1 VKRIFFL
8 LLAALLCFE
17 CGYHLRGTG
26 SSLPSHIKKVSIPM
40 FKNRTTRYELDVKL
54 TRSVI
59 DEFVARGV
67 VEVTSDDQAGDAVL
81 SGEIISFRVNPI
93 GFTGEATADRYNII
107 VVAKIVLRDL
117 AKQRV
122 IYSNPSFVYQEEYE
136 VPEGTDFETVETD
149 AVDKIA
155 EKFARSVVITILE
168 GF

>member
-1 VKRIFFL
+1 MKRIFFL
-8 LLAALLCFE
+8 FLATLLCLE

-40 FKNRTTRYELDVKL
+40 FKNRTTRYELEVKL

-67 VEVTSDDQAGDAVL
+67 VEITGDEGAGDAVL
-81 SGEIISFRVNPI
+81 LGEIISFRANPI
-93 GFTGEATADRYNII
+93 GFTGEATADKYNII

-117 AKQRV
+117 AKRKV
-122 IYSNPSFVYQEEYE
+122 IYSNPNFVYQEEYE
-136 VPEGTDFETVETD
+136 VPEGTDFETVETE

>member
-1 VKRIFFL
+1 MKKIFFL
-8 LLAALLCFE
+8 CLATLLSLE

-26 SSLPSHIKKVSIPM
+26 SSLPSHVKKVSVPM
-40 FKNRTTRYELDVKL
+40 FKNRTTRYELEVKL

-67 VEVTSDDQAGDAVL
+67 VEVTGDEGAGDAVL
-81 SGEIISFRVNPI
+81 LGEIISFRANPI
-93 GFTGEATADRYNII
+93 GFTGEATADKYNII
-107 VVAKIVLRDL
+107 VVAKIILRDV
-117 AKQRV
+117 AKRKV
-122 IYSNPSFVYQEEYE
+122 IYSNPNFIYQEEYE
-136 VPEGTDFETVETD
+136 VPEGTDFETVETE

>member
-1 VKRIFFL
+1 VKKIFFL
-8 LLAALLCFE
+8 FLAALLCLE

-26 SSLPSHIKKVSIPM
+26 SFIPAHIKKVSIPM
-40 FKNRTTRYELDVKL
+40 FKNRTTRYELDLKL

-67 VEVTSDDQAGDAVL
+67 VEVTSDDQAGDAIL
-81 SGEIISFRVNPI
+81 LGEIISFRVNPI
-93 GFTGEATADRYNII
+93 GFTGEATADKYNII
-107 VVAKIVLRDL
+107 VVAKIILRDL
-117 AKQRV
+117 AKRKV
-122 IYSNPSFVYQEEYE
+122 IYSNPNFIYQEEYE
-136 VPEGTDFETVETD
+136 VPEGTDFETVESE

>member
-1 VKRIFFL
+1 MKRIFFL
-8 LLAALLCFE
+8 FLATLLCLE

-67 VEVTSDDQAGDAVL
+67 VEVTGDEGAGDAAL
-81 SGEIISFRVNPI
+81 LGEIISFRANPI
-93 GFTGEATADRYNII
+93 GFTGEATADKYNII
-107 VVAKIVLRDL
+107 VVAKIILRDL
-117 AKQRV
+117 AKRKV
-122 IYSNPSFVYQEEYE
+122 IYSNPNFVYQEEYE
-136 VPEGTDFETVETD
+136 VPEGTDFETVETE

>member
-1 VKRIFFL
+1 VKKIYVLFL
-8 LLAALLCFE
+8 TALLCLE

-26 SSLPSHIKKVSIPM
+26 SSLPPHIKKVSIPM
-40 FKNRTTRYELDVKL
+40 FKNRTTRYELDLKL

-67 VEVTSDDQAGDAVL
+67 VEVTSDDRAADAVL
-81 SGEIISFRVNPI
+81 IGEILSFRVNPI
-93 GFTGEATADRYNII
+93 GFTEEATADKYNII

-117 AKQRV
+117 AKRKV
-122 IYSNPSFVYQEEYE
+122 IYSNPNFVYQEEYE
-136 VPEGTDFETVETD
+136 VEEGTDFETIETE

-155 EKFARSVVITILE
+155 EKFARGVVITILE